1 MERYRD
7 LKEMLH
13 AELERIQTKGEL
25 DMSILEQIDKLAH
38 SLKDILTVEAM
49 EDAGYSERY
58 SMNYRGGAYDDRGRG
73 PRASRDT
80 MGRYSSEMRRGS
92 YDDGMDSYRNR

>member
-13 AELERIQTKGEL
+13 AELERIQSKGEL

-58 SMNYRGGAYDDRGRG
+58 SMNYRGGSYDDRGRG
-73 PRASRDT
+73 PHASRDT